1 MGNKVFGKIFGKKAY
16 MKGLYEGGIDIGIVS
31 LLVLLLYSFVN
42 WSMNIVR
49 FILDELEIKKAAQGG
64 KTSQEVIAAQD
75 REYIDALEKS
85 KVDKN
90 VQVVQNS
97 DCTMSFKA
105 GDTINLST
113 EESKISRIYCS
124 S

>member
-1 MGNKVFGKIFGKKAY
+1 MSDELKKIVGDDPALHQWLSAALGAVASDVVAGNAKAGSSTAASGT
-16 MKGLYEGGIDIGIVS
+16 K
-31 LLVLLLYSFVN
+31 N
-42 WSMNIVR
+42 N
-49 FILDELEIKKAAQGG
+49 DELEAELAAQGG

-105 GDTINLST
+105 GDIINLST

>member
-1 MGNKVFGKIFGKKAY
+1 MLA
-16 MKGLYEGGIDIGIVS
+16 MVS
-31 LLVLLLYSFVN
+31 DANHLLLC
-42 WSMNIVR
+42 
-49 FILDELEIKKAAQGG
+49 
-64 KTSQEVIAAQD
+64 
-75 REYIDALEKS
+75 ALSAHKWVKS

-105 GDTINLST
+105 GDIINLST

>member
-1 MGNKVFGKIFGKKAY
+1 
-16 MKGLYEGGIDIGIVS
+16 
-31 LLVLLLYSFVN
+31 
-42 WSMNIVR
+42 MNIVR

-105 GDTINLST
+105 GDIINLST